1 METDATRI
9 KTLITDLLDEV
20 EDADLLDEVEDA
32 DLLDLIYKILLESL
46 RG

>member
-1 METDATRI
+1 METEATQI
-9 KTLITDLLDEV
+9 KTLISDLLDEV
-20 EDADLLDEVEDA
+20 EDT

>member
-1 METDATRI
+1 METEMTEAPEITIIKTRI
-9 KTLITDLLDEV
+9 SDLLDEV
-20 EDADLLDEVEDA
+20 EDT